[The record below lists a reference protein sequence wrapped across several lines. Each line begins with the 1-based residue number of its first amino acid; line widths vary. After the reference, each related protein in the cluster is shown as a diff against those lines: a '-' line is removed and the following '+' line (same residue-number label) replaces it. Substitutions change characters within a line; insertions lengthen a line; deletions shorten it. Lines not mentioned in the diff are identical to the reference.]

1 MTTITV
7 SNFISASLRKVWN
20 CYTQPKHIVK
30 WNNASEDWHTPSA
43 ENDLKVDGT
52 FKFRMESKDGKE
64 GFDFSG
70 KYTKV
75 RELSMIQYVMDDGR
89 KVTITFSERNGQTN
103 IMIIFDP
110 ENINSLDMQKEGWQ
124 AILDNFKKYVESQNL

>member
-7 SNFISASLRKVWN
+7 NALIPASLRKVWN
-20 CYTQPKHIVK
+20 CYTQPKHIMK
-30 WNNASEDWHTPSA
+30 WNNASPDWHTPKA
-43 ENDLKVDGT
+43 ENDLKVDGK
-52 FKFRMESKDGKE
+52 FNFRMESIDGKQ

-75 RELSMIQYVMDDGR
+75 KELSMIQYVMDDGR
-89 KVTITFSERNGQTN
+89 RVTITFSERDRQTN

-110 ENINSLDMQKEGWQ
+110 ENLNSLEMQKDGWQ
-124 AILDNFKKYVESQNL
+124 AILDNFKKYVESQQT